1 MMQHSSPFFER
12 VWFLDCFG
20 HIISYAPSQ
29 GRLIRT
35 PFQGTLTNGFVP
47 SPFPIPLEAEL
58 TWWTLYGEQL
68 PIEPLIMK
76 KIRRGLVKLQKK
88 GAQEFL
94 SINPR
99 SDDLGFVNDV
109 NAWEQFL
116 PVTEQILQGLSLIS
130 DPDMSTI
137 CEATSAQHVGHFSF
151 LPPSENKPG
160 CGRIGDHIINIYN
173 NLSSL
178 SALSSIQEGEMRTIS
193 LTNDEDNAISHFTL
207 SCRSVKP

>member
-1 MMQHSSPFFER
+1 MIQHGAPFFER

-29 GRLIRT
+29 NRLIRT
-35 PFQGTLTNGFVP
+35 PFQSTLMSGFVP
-47 SPFPIPLEAEL
+47 SPFPIPQEAEL

-76 KIRRGLVKLQKK
+76 KIRKGLVKLQKK
-88 GAQEFL
+88 GVNEFL

-99 SDDLGFVNDV
+99 SDDLGFVTGV

-116 PVTEQILQGLSLIS
+116 PVTEAILQGLALIS
-130 DPDMSTI
+130 DPDMSHIT
-137 CEATSAQHVGHFSF
+137 ETTSSQPVKHFSF

-160 CGRIGDHIINIYN
+160 GGRLGDIIF
-173 NLSSL
+173 NLYDNLPNL
-178 SALSSIQEGEMRTIS
+178 SALSTIKEGEVRTIS
-193 LTNDEDNAISHFTL
+193 LTGYEDGAVSHFTL